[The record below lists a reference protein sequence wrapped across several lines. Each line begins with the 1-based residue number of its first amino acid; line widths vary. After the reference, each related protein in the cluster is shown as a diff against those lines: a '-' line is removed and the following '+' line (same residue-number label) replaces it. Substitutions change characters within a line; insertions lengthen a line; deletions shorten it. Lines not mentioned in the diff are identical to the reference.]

1 MAGYQEREENT
12 RWKNMKSR
20 INQGEE
26 FSGWRSWN
34 GFPTRTLNEGKM
46 GQAGSGKIK
55 GFPGGSDS
63 KESACNAGYPGL
75 IPGSGR
81 SSGGGHDNPLQYS
94 CLDNPTDRG
103 AWKAT
108 VHKVKESDMTEVT

>member
-55 GFPGGSDS
+55 GFPGGTDS
-63 KESACNAGYPGL
+63 KEFAYFAWYL
-75 IPGSGR
+75 TVYKR
-81 SSGGGHDNPLQYS
+81 FSSSL
-94 CLDNPTDRG
+94 TE
-103 AWKAT
+103 
-108 VHKVKESDMTEVT
+108 ES